1 MTTNGKRT
9 CSAKDLFGQDLFGQG
24 PVWPRTCSAK
34 DLFGQGPVR
43 PRTCSA
49 KAPVRP
55 RTCSAKAPVRP
66 RTCSAKD
73 LFGQGPVRPQQRCRG
88 AVPTNPLETCY
99 MGAVPT
105 NPLEQCYISDFLC
118 CRLTFQAL
126 PYPAGGRG
134 SLKLWPELPS
144 PTGEGNGRVAAL
156 CAQLRSNPRM
166 GEG

>member
-1 MTTNGKRT
+1 MGRGPVRPRT
-9 CSAKDLFGQDLFGQG
+9 CSAK
-24 PVWPRTCSAK
+24 TCSAK

-49 KAPVRP
+49 KDLFGQGPVRP
-55 RTCSAKAPVRP
+55 KHLFGQGPVRPKHLFGQGPVRP

-73 LFGQGPVRPQQRCRG
+73 LFGHSNAAGEQSLPIHLRHATWEQSLLIHLSSATYQIFCR
-88 AVPTNPLETCY
+88 
-99 MGAVPT
+99 
-105 NPLEQCYISDFLC
+105 
-118 CRLTFQAL
+118 RLTFQAL

-156 CAQLRSNPRM
+156 CAQLRSNPPM